1 MRIDKEALGPKPVL
15 VKGKYPDNFYS
26 KENYC
31 APEVWLGILEGENGE
46 RLNKNVRNKYY
57 PKVNSKH
64 IAKTPLHAIR
74 WAIQEYTEEGDTIL
88 DPFAGSGTT
97 AVEAFTQNR
106 NFIGIEYE
114 FFDEV
119 LTPTLKPFAYN
130 EKNLYMIFEGDAEE
144 KLKFVQEESCSLVN
158 FSNPYPDGGDHTKG
172 IGADKT
178 LKYKKKGNSGLMK
191 SNQQYW
197 DKMEAIQNLSCQKL
211 KVGGI
216 AIFVIKDMMKKKKVY
231 QLHEKLADLMPD
243 YMEHLG
249 TVALDHYPRSLFM
262 NTYEQFHGVR
272 PPLEQVCPIFRKVRS
287 AY

>member
-1 MRIDKEALGPKPVL
+1 M
-15 VKGKYPDNFYS
+15 
-26 KENYC
+26 
-31 APEVWLGILEGENGE
+31 
-46 RLNKNVRNKYY
+46 
-57 PKVNSKH
+57 
-64 IAKTPLHAIR
+64 
-74 WAIQEYTEEGDTIL
+74 

-172 IGADKT
+172 IGTDKT
-178 LKYKKKGNSGLMK
+178 LKYKKEGNSGLMK